1 MAITIVILS
10 AMFQL
15 AAAILALRLVKL
27 TGQKSSWILIALA
40 MFCQAGRR
48 IYDLTGLLSGDV
60 VPSQV
65 QTSELIGLAISIL
78 MFIGVAFIGPFFSAL
93 QRAIVTEK
101 QAEEALRR
109 SNRELRT
116 ISSCNQ
122 TLVRTTEEQPL
133 LDNICNLI
141 GGLDDYP
148 VVWVGLIEHNGTD
161 SMRLI
166 ACHGADRA
174 YLDNKR
180 ICWGGKGSELE
191 PVGASICSNK
201 TYCVQDIESAPGET
215 LWLDIARDNRC
226 RSFIAL
232 PLADRGEVF
241 GVLNVYAG
249 KVKAFSTAEV
259 RMLEELAGDLA
270 FGISHLRSR
279 VGRVVAEEAL
289 RQAEKNFRNSLD
301 DSPVGISIV
310 SPEGEIRY
318 ANRALLDIYGYTD
331 IKELKETP
339 SVERYTPEAYVE
351 HRLRVETRD
360 KGLPVPPEYEIS
372 VVRKTGEV
380 RFLQVSRKEL
390 LWDGKQ
396 QFQMIYRDITDQKQ
410 AERKLERTLDG
421 VVKTVA
427 MTVEMRDPY
436 TAGHQRRVA
445 QLGKAIAGKMGL
457 SEDQV
462 NGTYIAGLLH
472 DIGKI
477 ITPAEILS
485 KPGKL
490 NENEFGLVK
499 AHALTGNDILKHID
513 FPYPL
518 ARCAAEHHERMDGSG
533 YPAGLKGDAIC
544 LEARI
549 LAVADVVEAMASHR
563 PYRPAL
569 GIDAALAEISN
580 NKGTLYD
587 VQAADACLRLF
598 KEEGFVFEQITI

>member
-1 MAITIVILS
+1 MVLTIVILS
-10 AMFQL
+10 ALFQL
-15 AAAILALRLVKL
+15 AAAILALRLIKL

-40 MFCQAGRR
+40 MFIQAGRR
-48 IYDLTGLLSGDV
+48 VYDLIGLLSGDMIA
-60 VPSQV
+60 SQV
-65 QTSELIGLAISIL
+65 QVSELIGLAISVL
-78 MFIGVAFIGPFFSAL
+78 MFVGVAYIGPFFSAL

-109 SNRELRT
+109 SNRELRA

-122 TLVRTTEEQPL
+122 TLIRTTEEQPL

-148 VVWVGLIEHNGTD
+148 IVWVGMIEHNGTD
-161 SMRLI
+161 SIKLI
-166 ACHGADRA
+166 ACHGTDRA

-180 ICWGGKGSELE
+180 IYWGGKGNEME

-201 TYCVQDIESAPGET
+201 TYCVQDVESAPGET

-232 PLADRGEVF
+232 PLADRGDVF
-241 GVLNVYAG
+241 GVLNIYAG
-249 KVKAFSTAEV
+249 KASAFSTSEV

-279 VGRVVAEEAL
+279 VGRIRAEEAL
-289 RQAEKNFRNSLD
+289 LQAEKNYRNSLD
-301 DSPVGISIV
+301 DSPLGILVV
-310 SPEGEIRY
+310 SPEGEVRY
-318 ANRALLDIYGYTD
+318 ANRALLDIYGYAD
-331 IKELKETP
+331 LNEFKETP
-339 SVERYTPEAYVE
+339 RTQRYTYEAYAE
-351 HRLRVETRD
+351 HLLRVERRKRGD
-360 KGLPVPPEYEIS
+360 YVSPDYEIS
-372 VVRKTGEV
+372 VIRKTGEV

-390 LWDGKQ
+390 LWDGKKQ
-396 QFQMIYRDITDQKQ
+396 YQVIYRDITDQKR

-445 QLGKAIAGKMGL
+445 QLSKAIAKKMGL

-477 ITPAEILS
+477 TTPAEILS

-490 NENEFGLVK
+490 NANEFGLIK
-499 AHALTGNDILKHID
+499 AHALTGYDILKNID

-518 ARCAAEHHERMDGSG
+518 ARCAAEHHERKDGSG
-533 YPAGLKGDAIC
+533 YPAGLKGDEIC

-569 GIDAALAEISN
+569 GIDAALAEIL
-580 NKGTLYD
+580 KYRDTLYD
-587 VQAADACLRLF
+587 SQAVDACLDLF
-598 KEEGFVFEQITI
+598 KNEGFIFEPIAI